1 MLSKV
6 YSHDECTDEK
16 LLFKRLNKLKKEGK
30 IEYSKDTWTFKI
42 KDIDLSE
49 EEEESLLDLF
59 DKIEVYPDED
69 TSEDDWSDDLGYYG
83 EWDEN

>member
-6 YSHDECTDEK
+6 YSYDECTDEK
-16 LLFKRLNKLKKEGK
+16 LLFKRLNKLKKDGK
-30 IEYSKDTWTFKI
+30 IEYSKDAWTFKI
-42 KDIDLSE
+42 KDIDLLE
-49 EEEESLLDLF
+49 EDEKSLLELF

-69 TSEDDWSDDLGYYG
+69 TLDDDWSDDLGYYD

>member
-6 YSHDECTDEK
+6 YSYDECTDEK

-30 IEYSKDTWTFKI
+30 IEYSKDAWTFKI
-42 KDIDLSE
+42 KDIDLLE
-49 EEEESLLDLF
+49 EDEESLLELF

-69 TSEDDWSDDLGYYG
+69 NSDDDFTDDMGFYDD
-83 EWDEN
+83 WDEN